1 MRVKPFPDED
11 VTGALERAPNW
22 MIVQNQAL
30 VYSIKRKL
38 GRTTYMTTNRL
49 EAAADRSEILEVS
62 LRSFVYRDRGNWDE
76 LLDSFHPDAEILTS
90 WFEGNAH
97 EFIEGSSKMIHS
109 HDPADSQKH
118 VIGNQFVSLND
129 DRAICEF
136 YVTLN
141 QRRRIDGYLFDFMTW
156 SNVID
161 MHLRRD
167 GQWRII
173 GRFTIY
179 EKDRMDP
186 HKRGEVPDSFFE
198 NMDLAPFP
206 DALKFHCWRNVQGS
220 GEPPS
225 KGLAIENTERAAS
238 IRKDVRTWL
247 DGGSLPW
254 QK

>member
-1 MRVKPFPDED
+1 
-11 VTGALERAPNW
+11 
-22 MIVQNQAL
+22 
-30 VYSIKRKL
+30 
-38 GRTTYMTTNRL
+38 MTENRL
-49 EAAADRSEILEVS
+49 EAAADRSEILDIS
-62 LRSFVYRDRGNWDE
+62 LRSFVYRDRGTWDG
-76 LLDSFHPDAEILTS
+76 LLDCFHADAQILSS

-97 EFIEGSSKMIHS
+97 EFINGSSDMMKS
-109 HDPADSQKH
+109 HNPADSQKH
-118 VIGNQFVSLND
+118 VIGNQHVNLNG
-129 DRAICEF
+129 DRAFADF

-141 QRRRIDGYLFDFMTW
+141 QRRQIDGYLFDFMTW

-198 NMDLAPFP
+198 NMDLSPFP
-206 DALKFHCWRNVQGS
+206 DALKYHCWRNVQGS
-220 GEPPS
+220 GEMPA
-225 KGLAIENTERAAS
+225 KGLAIEGTDRAKS

-247 DGGSLPW
+247 DGGALPW
-254 QK
+254 EK